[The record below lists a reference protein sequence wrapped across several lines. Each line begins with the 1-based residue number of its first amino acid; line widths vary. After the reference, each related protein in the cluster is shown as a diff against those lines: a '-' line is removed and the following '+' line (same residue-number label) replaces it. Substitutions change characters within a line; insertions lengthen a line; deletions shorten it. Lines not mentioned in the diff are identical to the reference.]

1 MPVPDLGDPR
11 PPYVQIA
18 DDLRKKIADGTY
30 PPGAKLPSQKALA
43 DGYRT
48 TANTASRAVRV
59 LADEGLVQPHS
70 TMGTF
75 VLKEPGEPEPD
86 PEFVRLVSA
95 LEDALRRLDKVE
107 ERLAALEQGSGS
119 GPQ

>member
-1 MPVPDLGDPR
+1 VPVPDLGDPR

-30 PPGAKLPSQKALA
+30 RPGGKLPSQKALA
-43 DGYRT
+43 EEYRT
-48 TANTASRAVRV
+48 TPNTASRAVRV

-75 VLKEPGEPEPD
+75 VLREPGEPEPD
-86 PEFVRLVSA
+86 PAVVRLVSA

-107 ERLAALEQGSGS
+107 ERLAALEKAPGS